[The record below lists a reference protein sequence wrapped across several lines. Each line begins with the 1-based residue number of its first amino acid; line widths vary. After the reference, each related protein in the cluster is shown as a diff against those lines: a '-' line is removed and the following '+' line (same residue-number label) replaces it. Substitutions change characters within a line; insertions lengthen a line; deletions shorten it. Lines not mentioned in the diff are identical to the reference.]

1 MIDFI
6 QASFHRLIQALS
18 FTTHRYL
25 YPLFNLDDRLT
36 GLIGARGVGKTTL
49 LLQYIK
55 ANLYPNKAVLYFSA
69 DNFYFSSGSLL
80 EFINHSYL
88 VDGVRFFFIDEIH
101 KYLNW
106 SQELKNIYD
115 SFPDVKIVFS
125 GSSSIDLVKGSS
137 DLSRRAR
144 LYHLHGLSFREYLN
158 FTTGSQLQPIQWEDL
173 MKNRYEVGQQ
183 LSQVTKIL
191 GHFKDYI
198 RYGYYPFLFENEVSY
213 YEKIGRVVEKTIFED
228 IANFYQLKTN
238 NLHYFKTILNYL
250 VTIPPGTINTHSIAK
265 QLGIDD
271 KTTFNYL
278 VILRDTGLLR
288 FIPPYAKG
296 KQALHKPSKVFLN
309 NTSLHCALDN
319 YLGISA
325 EKGTKRELF
334 FAQSVMDAGLQLF
347 SNDYADFQVANYL
360 FEIGGKNKNINQ
372 ANKTQLPC
380 IVVKDDILMGNETTI
395 PLFYFGFL
403 Y

>member
-6 QASFHRLIQALS
+6 QTTFHRLIQALS
-18 FTTHRYL
+18 LTTYRYL

-55 ANLYPNKAVLYFSA
+55 ANLYPNKEVLYFSA
-69 DNFYFSSGSLL
+69 DNLYFSSSSLL
-80 EFINHSYL
+80 EFINHCYL
-88 VDGVRFFFIDEIH
+88 VDGIRIFFIDEIH
-101 KYLNW
+101 KYSNW

-144 LYHLHGLSFREYLN
+144 LYHLQGLSFREYLN
-158 FTTGSQLQPIQWEDL
+158 FTTDSKLQTVLWEDL
-173 MKNRYEVGQQ
+173 FKEAYALGQY
-183 LSQVTKIL
+183 LSQINKIL
-191 GHFKDYI
+191 GHFKEYI
-198 RYGYYPFLFENEVSY
+198 RHGYYPFLFENEISY
-213 YEKIGRVVEKTIFED
+213 YEKISRVVEKTIFED
-228 IANFYQLKTN
+228 IANFYQLKTG
-238 NLHYFKTILNYL
+238 NLHYFKILLNYL
-250 VTIPPGTINTHSIAK
+250 ISIPPGTINTHNIAK

-271 KTTFNYL
+271 KTTFHYL
-278 VILRDTGLLR
+278 TILRDTGLVR

-296 KQALHKPSKVFLN
+296 KQLLKKPTKIFLN

-319 YLGISA
+319 FLGINN

-334 FAQSVMDAGLQLF
+334 FAQSVMDAGLPVF
-347 SNDYADFQVANYL
+347 SNDYADFQVADYL
-360 FEIGGKNKNINQ
+360 FEIGGKNKNLNQ
-372 ANKTQLPC
+372 KNKTQLPLFL
-380 IVVKDDILMGNETTI
+380 VKDDSLFGNQTTI